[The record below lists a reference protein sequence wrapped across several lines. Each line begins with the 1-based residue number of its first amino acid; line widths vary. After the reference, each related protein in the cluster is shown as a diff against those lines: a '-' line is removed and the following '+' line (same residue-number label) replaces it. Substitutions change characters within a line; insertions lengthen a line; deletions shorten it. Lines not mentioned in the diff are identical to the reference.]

1 MLYGRDVYGQ
11 TLVELGKKH
20 KNIVVADADLSGS
33 TRTKLFAKVFP
44 ERFFNFGVA
53 EQNMAA
59 TAAGLASCGKVV
71 FISTFAM
78 FATGRAWDQVRNAI
92 CYNNFNVKIVATHAG
107 ITVGED
113 GASHQA
119 IEDIALM
126 RAIPN
131 MRIISPCDGPETRAA
146 IITAYKTPGP
156 FYVRIGR
163 SKVPTIENKNKFQLG
178 KGCEIREG
186 KDVTIIACGILVKD
200 ALEAADILK
209 KDKISARVINM
220 HTIKPLDEEIIIKA
234 AKQTKGIVVCEEHS
248 TVGGLGSAVDDV
260 ALEHCPTR
268 LLRIGIKDKFGQ
280 SGSPADLLKKYEL
293 TAQDIAKKVKKVLKQ
308 QICRV

>member
-1 MLYGRDVYGQ
+1 MQYARDVYGQ
-11 TLVELGKKH
+11 TLIALGKKH
-20 KNIVVADADLSGS
+20 NNIVVADADLSGS
-33 TRTKLFAKVFP
+33 TRTKLFAKEFP

-78 FATGRAWDQVRNAI
+78 FAAGRAWDQVRNTI

-119 IEDIALM
+119 IEDVALM

-131 MRIISPCDGPETRAA
+131 MTIISPCDGPETKDA
-146 IITAYKTPGP
+146 ILTAYATPGP
-156 FYVRIGR
+156 FYIRLGR
-163 SKVPTIENKNKFQLG
+163 SKIPTIEKKKKFEVG
-178 KGCEIREG
+178 KGYVLREG
-186 KDVTIIACGILVKD
+186 KDVAIIACGILVQHALD
-200 ALEAADILK
+200 AAILLQK
-209 KDKISARVINM
+209 SNISARVINM
-220 HTIKPLDEEIIIKA
+220 HTIKPLDEKLVIKA
-234 AKQTKGIVVCEEHS
+234 AKETKGIVVCEEHS
-248 TVGGLGSAVDDV
+248 VAGGLGSAVDDI

-268 LLRIGIKDKFGQ
+268 LLRIGIKDRFGQ
-280 SGSPADLLKKYEL
+280 SGLPAELLKEYKL
-293 TAQDIAKKVKKVLKQ
+293 TASDIAVKVKKVLKQ
-308 QICRV
+308 QMCRV